1 MPVQDFIGTYDAQM
15 PAGYAGMVAESQIVR
30 DVASKTVETAV
41 VAFGLAVGVGATDN
55 SVKLG
60 GGGYIGVTVADKTRE
75 ADEYAVG
82 EVAGVMRKGTIW
94 VIADGAVTDASVV
107 TYTEAT
113 GEIGA
118 KAVASG
124 IVAIPGAKFETTA
137 ADGALVRVYLG

>member
-15 PAGYAGMVAESQIVR
+15 PVGYAGMVAESQIVR
-30 DVASKTVETAV
+30 DVASKTVETAAT
-41 VAFGLAVGVGATDN
+41 AFGLAVGVGTADN

-94 VIADGAVTDASVV
+94 VVADGAVTDASVV

-113 GEIGA
+113 GAIGA
-118 KAVASG
+118 KAVAAG